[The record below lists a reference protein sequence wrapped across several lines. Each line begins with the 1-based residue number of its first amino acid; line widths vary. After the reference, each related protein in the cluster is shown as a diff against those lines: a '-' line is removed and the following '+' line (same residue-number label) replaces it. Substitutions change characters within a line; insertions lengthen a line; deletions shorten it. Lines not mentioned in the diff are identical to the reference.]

1 MISLIVVALVAAL
14 AVADRGL
21 SRLSV
26 VAVLREWLTGVSSG
40 TIPQC

>member
-1 MISLIVVALVAAL
+1 MTAAIGLSLVGAL

-26 VAVLREWLTGVSSG
+26 VAALRER
-40 TIPQC
+40 